1 MVESNDR
8 ARARWAG
15 IWYLVTFAT
24 SLPALA
30 LKKPFLDGDPDAS
43 GAAAQFGCVLEVIL
57 AVSCVGTAIALYP
70 IIRRHSD
77 ARARG
82 FVASRTVEATLV
94 VMGVVAVVALVTVRD
109 APGTSSGVDDA
120 LVALHDGA
128 FLLGPGLLPAVNAL
142 LLAPVLYA
150 NRLVPRAIPALGI
163 IGAPLL
169 LASATATILGL
180 VSQVSPIGALAA
192 APIAL
197 WELAL
202 GVWLTARGVREHSE
216 ASNSTPV
223 AVA

>member
-1 MVESNDR
+1 M
-8 ARARWAG
+8 
-15 IWYLVTFAT
+15 
-24 SLPALA
+24 
-30 LKKPFLDGDPDAS
+30 
-43 GAAAQFGCVLEVIL
+43 C
-57 AVSCVGTAIALYP
+57 
-70 IIRRHSD
+70 IRDSHSD

-94 VMGVVAVVALVTVRD
+94 VMGVVAVLALVTVRD

-150 NRLVPRAIPALGI
+150 NRLVPRAIPAVGI

>member
-24 SLPALA
+24 SIPALA
-30 LKKPFLDGDPDAS
+30 LEKPLLDGDPDAS
-43 GAAAQFGCVLEVIL
+43 LAAAQFGCVLEVIL
-57 AVSCVGTAIALYP
+57 GVSCVGTAIALYP
-70 IIRRHSD
+70 IIRRRSD

-94 VMGVVAVVALVTVRD
+94 LMGVVAVLALLTVRD
-109 APGTSSGVDDA
+109 DPGTPSGVDTA

-150 NRLVPRAIPALGI
+150 NRLVPRAIPVLGI

-169 LASATATILGL
+169 IASATATILGL
-180 VSQVSPIGALAA
+180 VSQVSTIGALAA

-197 WELAL
+197 WELTL
-202 GVWLTARGVREHSE
+202 GIWLTARGVREHSE
-216 ASNSTPV
+216 TSASTPV
-223 AVA
+223 AV